1 MLKKFKYF
9 TAVFRSE
16 IVEVPVGLKDKT
28 KVAEWLGKAKE
39 MFTDKKQINDDLNIT
54 CKSKPFWTILTLL
67 LVKLVTT

>member
-28 KVAEWLGKAKE
+28 KVAE
-39 MFTDKKQINDDLNIT
+39 
-54 CKSKPFWTILTLL
+54 
-67 LVKLVTT
+67 